1 MRPVSRTGLGDWH
14 CCTYLLARLVVRRL
28 AVEGK
33 EGTKVKLGRLEQLN
47 LPDVDLFL
55 VLTFA
60 ALSSSIVARKR
71 TFWRG

>member
-1 MRPVSRTGLGDWH
+1 M
-14 CCTYLLARLVVRRL
+14 RRL

-33 EGTKVKLGRLEQLN
+33 EGTKVELGRLEQLN

-60 ALSSSIVARKR
+60 ALSGSIVARKR